1 MILSCLVEREVS
13 DRERIILDTLWDIIG
28 GHVPVIEGLTE
39 KETKA
44 LFSGGHVSG
53 IVNPFLALAPDMEV
67 KPLDPMLLKTTD
79 NMRERDR
86 QMAVH
91 HMYNNINNML
101 RLLTEVAERLS
112 IEDIAN
118 TY

>member
-28 GHVPVIEGLTE
+28 GQVPVIEGLTE
-39 KETKA
+39 EETKT
-44 LFSGGHVSG
+44 LFTGGHVSG
-53 IVNPFLALAPDMEV
+53 IANPFLALAPDMEV
-67 KPLDPMLLKTTD
+67 KPLDPMLLKTTV
-79 NMRERDR
+79 NVRERDR

-101 RLLTEVAERLS
+101 RLLSEVAERLT
-112 IEDIAN
+112 IEDMAN